1 MPKLMS
7 RNLAKLLAC
16 GFALALLLPIDAGH
30 GAELVRPIGEAVGA
44 NPLVC
49 SDGAPG
55 LAADPG
61 SITAELAL
69 PSFAHSSLRTL
80 TYEVGATL
88 NNFVFLSLATGS
100 VVTGGGLTAFN
111 TLQSWTVFTINDYL
125 WNLYSPPQIQRE
137 GEAFDAEESLRR
149 TSWKYLT
156 GKPVVTFNKILA
168 ISLYTG
174 SLSTGLFYGL
184 SAATGSS
191 VIFFLNNIAWDYYSH
206 LAMQVPSLVADCQH
220 VAMQDESV
228 LLSSASLIPLPSI
241 TSGRLRDAQTLPE
254 K

>member
-7 RNLAKLLAC
+7 RNLAKLLAG
-16 GFALALLLPIDAGH
+16 GFALALLLPIDAGQ
-30 GAELVRPIGEAVGA
+30 GAQLVRPISQALVA

-49 SDGAPG
+49 SDAAPIV
-55 LAADPG
+55 AADPG
-61 SITAELAL
+61 PITAELAL

-137 GEAFDAEESLRR
+137 GEPFDSEESFRR

-174 SLSTGLFYGL
+174 SFTTGVFYGL

-191 VIFFLNNIAWDYYSH
+191 LIFFLNNIAWDYYSH
-206 LAMQVPSLVADCQH
+206 LATQVPSLVADCRH
-220 VAMQDESV
+220 VAMQDEHV
-228 LLSSASLIPLPSI
+228 LFSPASLIPPPSI
-241 TSGRLRDAQTLPE
+241 SSDLLRDVQNLPE
-254 K
+254 E